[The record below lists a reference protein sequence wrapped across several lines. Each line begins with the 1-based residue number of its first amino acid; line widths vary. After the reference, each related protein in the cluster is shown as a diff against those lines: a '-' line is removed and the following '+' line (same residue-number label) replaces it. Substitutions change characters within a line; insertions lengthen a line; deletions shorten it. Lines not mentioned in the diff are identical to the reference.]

1 LKVDKS
7 IHLKNLT
14 TMQLGGQAL
23 EYVDVYSTKQ
33 LVEACK
39 YAKVKKLSI
48 FILGGGSNLIGRDEG
63 FSGLVIHIKIPGIEI
78 TDIHAKDHTHF
89 RVGAGVNWDRFVKI
103 SVEKNLS
110 GIEAMS
116 WIPGTVGASPVQNIG
131 AYGQEVKDTIES
143 VEVYDIE
150 KDKFEILTNRHCKFK
165 YRDSIFRGEAYGK
178 YVIVYVNFK
187 LNKNTP
193 KPPFYKA
200 IEDYFAKH
208 EIDDYSVKNIR
219 DAVIE
224 IRRDKLP
231 DPTLLPNSGSFFKNA
246 ICSKKKLADI
256 QKNYPDVPF
265 FEYSKNEVKIPTG
278 WLIEQTG
285 LKGKTFYGFKIHDKN
300 ALVLINSEKSS
311 YKNLEKVR
319 DIVKASVRNRFGII
333 VEQEPL
339 EISSK

>member
-1 LKVDKS
+1 
-7 IHLKNLT
+7 
-14 TMQLGGQAL
+14 MQIGGKAL
-23 EYVDVYSTKQ
+23 EYVDVYSTQQ

-39 YAKVKKLSI
+39 YAKAKKLEI

-63 FSGLVIHIKIPGIEI
+63 FSGLLIHIKIPGIEV

-89 RVGAGVNWDRFVKI
+89 RVGAGVSWDRFVKI

-110 GIEAMS
+110 GVEALS

-143 VEVYDIE
+143 VEVYDIAN
-150 KDKFEILTNRHCKFK
+150 DKFETFTNRHCKFK

-178 YVIVYVNFK
+178 FVIVYVNFK
-187 LNKNTP
+187 LNKLVP

-200 IEDYFAKH
+200 IDDYFAKH
-208 EIDDYSVKNIR
+208 EINEYSVKNIR
-219 DAVIE
+219 DAVVE

-246 ICSKKKLADI
+246 ICSKKKLAQI
-256 QKNYPDVPF
+256 KKEYPDVPF
-265 FEYSKNEVKIPTG
+265 YEYSKNEVKIPTG
-278 WLIEQTG
+278 WLIEQAG

-311 YKNLEKVR
+311 YQNLEKVR

-339 EISSK
+339 EISAK